1 MKPIFAFCILGL
13 MLTFTPS
20 SSFAAEDNYPV
31 ISEDG
36 KYHLQIVMSQWKFDV
51 YNLQANE
58 SIEDAIEDN
67 NPIATSGTD
76 VTVGPLLVST
86 GIIFEIYSQDVQHG
100 FAINELDIAIASNR
114 PSPGSRLGEM
124 VSAETILPS
133 EPMVFTSFC
142 HIFCG
147 LGHPDEK
154 LDFEVVTNLDDHK
167 TSDSDNLRLP
177 FLILPFVLSLLIIVN
192 ISKKDISKKL

>member
-1 MKPIFAFCILGL
+1 M
-13 MLTFTPS
+13 FTPS
-20 SSFAAEDNYPV
+20 LSFATEGNYPV

-58 SIEDAIEDN
+58 SIEDTIKEDN
-67 NPIATSGTD
+67 PLATSGTG

-86 GIIFEIYSQDVQHG
+86 SIIFEIYSQDVQHG
-100 FAINELDIAIASNR
+100 FSINELEIAIASNR
-114 PSPGSRLGEM
+114 PVPGVKLGEM

-133 EPMVFTSFC
+133 EPTVFTSFC
-142 HIFCG
+142 HIYCG

-154 LDFEVVTNLDDHK
+154 LDFEVVATLDDHK

-177 FLILPFVLSLLIIVN
+177 VVILPFVLSISIIVY
-192 ISKKDISKKL
+192 ISKKDISKQL